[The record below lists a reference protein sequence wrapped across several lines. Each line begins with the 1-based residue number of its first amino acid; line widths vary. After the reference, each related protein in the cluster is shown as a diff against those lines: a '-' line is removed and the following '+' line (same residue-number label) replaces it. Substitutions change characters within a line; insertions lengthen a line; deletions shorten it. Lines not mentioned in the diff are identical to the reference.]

1 MSEPELHDRAVVEW
15 PAVARG
21 ALLGL
26 ALIIPTTIVGAVLDR
41 SIDNFEDSGWRF
53 LLALLVMA
61 AFVPAGA
68 HAARLARNAPLTN
81 GALAGLGA
89 FLLWVPVRVVIWLTR
104 DDNQGLVSGRDP
116 VFRLGQV
123 FGFVVLSTALGM
135 VGGYLASRRR
145 GTTPD
150 SGGSAPDSARQ

>member
-1 MSEPELHDRAVVEW
+1 MNAPDVEDRATVAW

-41 SIDNFEDSGWRF
+41 SIDDFEDSGWRV
-53 LLALLVMA
+53 LLALLVVF
-61 AFVPAGA
+61 AFVPAGTY
-68 HAARLARNAPLTN
+68 AARLVRDAPLTN

-89 FLLWVPVRVVIWLTR
+89 FVLWIPLRVLIWLTR

-123 FGFVVLSTALGM
+123 FGFIVISAALGM
-135 VGGYLASRRR
+135 LGGAIAMRRR
-145 GTTPD
+145 QAHD
-150 SGGSAPDSARQ
+150 AERGSRG

>member
-1 MSEPELHDRAVVEW
+1 VNPPNLDARATVHW

-26 ALIIPTTIVGAVLDR
+26 AVIVPITILGAVLDR
-41 SIDNFEDSGWRF
+41 RIDDFEDSGWRV
-53 LLALLVMA
+53 LLALLIVV

-68 HAARLARNAPLTN
+68 YAARLARDAPLTN

-89 FLLWVPVRVVIWLTR
+89 FVVWVPLRVLIWLTR

-116 VFRLGQV
+116 VFRPGQI
-123 FGFVVLSTALGM
+123 FGFLVISTALGM
-135 VGGYLASRRR
+135 LGGALASRGRR
-145 GTTPD
+145 ADD
-150 SGGSAPDSARQ
+150 SRS

>member
-1 MSEPELHDRAVVEW
+1 VSSPELDARATVDW

-21 ALLGL
+21 GLLGL
-26 ALIIPTTIVGAVLDR
+26 ALIVPTTIVGAVLDR
-41 SIDNFEDSGWRF
+41 SIDDFEDSGWRV
-53 LLALLVMA
+53 LLAVLVVL

-68 HAARLARNAPLTN
+68 YAARLARSAPLTN

-89 FLLWVPVRVVIWLTR
+89 FVVWLPVRVLIWLTR

-123 FGFVVLSTALGM
+123 FGFLVISTALGM
-135 VGGYLASRRR
+135 LGGALASRGRR
-145 GTTPD
+145 ADD
-150 SGGSAPDSARQ
+150 SRS

>member
-1 MSEPELHDRAVVEW
+1 MNSSEANGPTTLDW
-15 PAVARG
+15 PAIARG

-41 SIDNFEDSGWRF
+41 SIDDFEDSGWRV
-53 LLALLVMA
+53 LLALLVVL

-68 HAARLARNAPLTN
+68 YAARLARDAPLTN

-89 FLLWVPVRVVIWLTR
+89 FVLWIPVRVLIWLTR

-123 FGFVVLSTALGM
+123 FGFLVISTALGM
-135 VGGYLASRRR
+135 LGGAVAMRRR
-145 GTTPD
+145 RVHD
-150 SGGSAPDSARQ
+150 AERGSQD

>member
-1 MSEPELHDRAVVEW
+1 MTADTRTRATVDW

-26 ALIIPTTIVGAVLDR
+26 ALIIPVTIVGAILDR
-41 SIDNFEDSGWRF
+41 SIDNFEDSGWRV
-53 LLALLVMA
+53 LLALLIVA
-61 AFVPAGA
+61 AFVPAGGY
-68 HAARLARNAPLTN
+68 AARLARDAPLTN

-89 FLLWVPVRVVIWLTR
+89 FAVWVPVRVLIWLTR

-123 FGFVVLSTALGM
+123 FGFLVISTALGM
-135 VGGYLASRRR
+135 LGGFFASRRQDQAR
-145 GTTPD
+145 D
-150 SGGSAPDSARQ
+150 SGGSPSGSAR

>member
-1 MSEPELHDRAVVEW
+1 VSTPDLNARATIDW
-15 PAVARG
+15 RAVARG

-26 ALIIPTTIVGAVLDR
+26 GLIIPTTIVSAVLDR
-41 SIDNFEDSGWRF
+41 SIDDFEDSGWRV
-53 LLALLVMA
+53 LLALLVVA

-68 HAARLARNAPLTN
+68 YAARLARDAPLAN

-89 FLLWVPVRVVIWLTR
+89 FVAWLPLRVIIWLTR

-123 FGFVVLSTALGM
+123 FGFLVISTAFGMLG
-135 VGGYLASRRR
+135 GFLASHRRER
-145 GTTPD
+145 TPDD
-150 SGGSAPDSARQ
+150 SGGSPPV

>member
-1 MSEPELHDRAVVEW
+1 VSSPETNRPTNLDW
-15 PAVARG
+15 PAIARG

-41 SIDNFEDSGWRF
+41 SIDDFDDSGWRV
-53 LLALLVMA
+53 LLALFVVL

-68 HAARLARNAPLTN
+68 YAARLARDAPLTN

-89 FLLWVPVRVVIWLTR
+89 FVLWIPVRVLIWLTR

-123 FGFVVLSTALGM
+123 FGFLVISTALGM
-135 VGGYLASRRR
+135 VGGAVVMRRR
-145 GTTPD
+145 RVHDAERD
-150 SGGSAPDSARQ
+150 SQG

>member
-1 MSEPELHDRAVVEW
+1 MSTPELDNRAVIEW

-26 ALIIPTTIVGAVLDR
+26 ALIIPTTIIGAMLDR
-41 SIDNFEDSGWRF
+41 SVDNFEDSGWRL

-68 HAARLARNAPLTN
+68 YAARLAHDAPLTN

-89 FLLWVPVRVVIWLTR
+89 FVVWLPVRLLIWLTR
-104 DDNQGLVSGRDP
+104 DDNQGLISGSDP
-116 VFRLGQV
+116 VFRPGQI
-123 FGFVVLSTALGM
+123 FGFLVISTALGM
-135 VGGYLASRRR
+135 VGGYLVSRRR
-145 GTTPD
+145 GPTPD
-150 SGGSAPDSARQ
+150 SGRSSPDSARQ

>member
-1 MSEPELHDRAVVEW
+1 VSSLETSGPTTVDW
-15 PAVARG
+15 PAIARG

-26 ALIIPTTIVGAVLDR
+26 ALIIPTTIVAAVLDR
-41 SIDNFEDSGWRF
+41 SIDDFEDSGWRVV
-53 LLALLVMA
+53 LALLVIL

-68 HAARLARNAPLTN
+68 YAGRLARDAPLTN

-89 FLLWVPVRVVIWLTR
+89 FVLWIPVRVLIWLTR

-123 FGFVVLSTALGM
+123 FGFLVISTALGM
-135 VGGYLASRRR
+135 LGGAIAMRRR
-145 GTTPD
+145 RAQDAERGSPD
-150 SGGSAPDSARQ
+150 